1 MEQTMDKDRALIL
14 AKQLI
19 ENLEADNEETA
30 KSTLDSL
37 AAISESKLFKEI
49 GKLTRDLH
57 DTLNNFHLDTRLTSL
72 TTHDIPD
79 AKDRLEYVMK
89 LTADAANTTMDA
101 VEEGI
106 SISDTIKGKAAELDE
121 GWQRVRNKELDGNQF
136 RALCTLTETFITTTA
151 NDSVTLHK
159 LLEDALM
166 AQGFQDLTG
175 QVIKRVIQ
183 LVHEVEE
190 SLVETIKM
198 FGEMSDYH
206 EAVNSGVNDVAI
218 DGKKEKIAPSGPA
231 MNAETRSDV
240 VNSQDEVD
248 DLLSSLGF

>member
-1 MEQTMDKDRALIL
+1 MDKQQTIKQ
-14 AKQLI
+14 AKLLI
-19 ENLEADNEETA
+19 EHLEAGNEQQA
-30 KSTLDSL
+30 KSCLDSL
-37 AAISESKLFKEI
+37 ATISESNLFKEI

-57 DTLNNFHLDTRLTSL
+57 DTLNSFHLDTRLTSL
-72 TTHDIPD
+72 ATQDIPD
-79 AKDRLEYVMK
+79 AKDRLEYVMT

-106 SISDTIKGKAAELDE
+106 SISDDIKSKAADLDE
-121 GWQRVRNKELDGNQF
+121 GWQKVRNKQLDGVQF
-136 RALCTLTETFITTTA
+136 RALCTLTEKFITKTA
-151 NDSVTLHK
+151 NDSVKLHS

-206 EAVNSGVNDVAI
+206 ETVSGT
-218 DGKKEKIAPSGPA
+218 EKDRKVEASGPA
-231 MNAETRSDV
+231 MNADTRDDV
-240 VNSQDEVD
+240 VKSQDEVD

>member
-1 MEQTMDKDRALIL
+1 MNKEQTLSL

-19 ENLEADNEETA
+19 EHLEADNDRGA
-30 KSTLDSL
+30 KSSLDSL
-37 AAISESKLFKEI
+37 VAISESNLFKEI
-49 GKLTRDLH
+49 GKLTRELH

-72 TTHDIPD
+72 TTYDIPD

-106 SISDTIKGKAAELDE
+106 SISDTIKDKAADLDA
-121 GWQRVRNKELDGNQF
+121 GWQKVRNKELDGNQF
-136 RALCTLTETFITTTA
+136 RALCTLTEAFISTTA
-151 NDSVTLHK
+151 NDSTTLHK
-159 LLEDALM
+159 LLQDALM

-206 EAVNSGVNDVAI
+206 ETVNAENFD
-218 DGKKEKIAPSGPA
+218 DGKKEKVESSGPA
-231 MNAETRSDV
+231 MKADTRNDV

>member
-1 MEQTMDKDRALIL
+1 MDKDHAISQ
-14 AKQLI
+14 AKLLI
-19 ENLEADNEETA
+19 EHLEAGNEKAA
-30 KSTLDSL
+30 KSCLDSL
-37 AAISESKLFKEI
+37 SAISESDLFKEI

-57 DTLNNFHLDTRLTSL
+57 DTLNNFHLDTKLTSL
-72 TTHDIPD
+72 AAQEIPD
-79 AKDRLEYVMK
+79 AKDRLKYVMT

-106 SISDTIKGKAAELDE
+106 SISDTIKDKAAELDA
-121 GWQRVRNKELDGNQF
+121 GWQKVRNKELDGVQF
-136 RALCTLTETFITTTA
+136 RALCTLTETFISTTA
-151 NDSVTLHK
+151 GDSVKLHK
-159 LLEDALM
+159 LLEEALM

-190 SLVETIKM
+190 SLVATIKM

-206 EAVNSGVNDVAI
+206 DAVN
-218 DGKKEKIAPSGPA
+218 GKSEDNNIKDKTIEASGPA
-231 MNAETRSDV
+231 MNAANRSDV

>member
-1 MEQTMDKDRALIL
+1 MDKDQTISL

-19 ENLEADNEETA
+19 EHLEADNEKAA
-30 KSTLDSL
+30 KSALDSL
-37 AAISESKLFKEI
+37 AVISESNLFNEI

-57 DTLNNFHLDTRLTSL
+57 DTLNSFHLDTRLTSL
-72 TTHDIPD
+72 ASHEIPD

-106 SISDTIKGKAAELDE
+106 SIADTIKDKAADLDA
-121 GWQRVRNKELDGNQF
+121 GWQKVRNKELDGNQF
-136 RALCTLTETFITTTA
+136 RALCTLTETFISTTA

-206 EAVNSGVNDVAI
+206 EAVNGADK
-218 DGKKEKIAPSGPA
+218 DGKDVKVEASGPA